1 MENKHEVFSKDFIP
15 YIIKWGR
22 SLNLFGVVL
31 VFGPLYRL
39 GYDGYFP

>member
-22 SLNLFGVVL
+22 SLNLFRCAGVW
-31 VFGPLYRL
+31 PLYRL